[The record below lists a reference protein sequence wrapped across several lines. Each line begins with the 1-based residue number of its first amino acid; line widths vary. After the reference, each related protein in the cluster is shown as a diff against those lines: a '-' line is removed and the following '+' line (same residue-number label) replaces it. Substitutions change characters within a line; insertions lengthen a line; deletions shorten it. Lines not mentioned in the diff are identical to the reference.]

1 MSEST
6 WLLELAAQAGGLGL
20 FAVLVYRE
28 VVEIRK
34 VLTASGS
41 AHLAQVEAF
50 TAAVSNNGQA
60 LAVLL
65 ERTRGD
71 HDQ

>member
-1 MSEST
+1 MNEST

-20 FAVLVYRE
+20 FAILVYRE
-28 VVEIRK
+28 VVEIRR
-34 VLTASGS
+34 VLTQSGA
-41 AHLAQVEAF
+41 AHLEQIAGF
-50 TAAVSNNGQA
+50 TAAIQINGEA

-71 HDQ
+71 CDQ

>member
-34 VLTASGS
+34 VLTASG
-41 AHLAQVEAF
+41 ATHLAQIEAF
-50 TAAVSNNGQA
+50 TAAVTTNGTA

-71 HDQ
+71 NDQ

>member
-1 MSEST
+1 MSDST
-6 WLLELAAQAGGLGL
+6 WLVELAAQAGGLGL

-34 VLTASGS
+34 VLTAAGAASV
-41 AHLAQVEAF
+41 AQVEAF
-50 TAAVSNNGQA
+50 TAAVANNGTA